1 MVLKKS
7 ATYGILKYFYL
18 DTRGCNKTIK
28 PRRYLKRMNSR
39 FRRRMGRLA
48 LLESINEAA
57 EDHMPEVGRVR
68 RTQRVCDVER
78 YGAVE
83 SLIYDHLDYEYDL
96 YGYDLNYDYLAW

>member
-18 DTRGCNKTIK
+18 DTRGCKKTIK

-39 FRRRMGRLA
+39 FQRRMGQLA

-57 EDHMPEVGRVR
+57 EDHVSEAVGGPWRGVPK
-68 RTQRVCDVER
+68 VCYVER
-78 YGAVE
+78 SGAVE
-83 SLIYDHLDYEYDL
+83 SLIYDHLDYEYEVKN
-96 YGYDLNYDYLAW
+96 G